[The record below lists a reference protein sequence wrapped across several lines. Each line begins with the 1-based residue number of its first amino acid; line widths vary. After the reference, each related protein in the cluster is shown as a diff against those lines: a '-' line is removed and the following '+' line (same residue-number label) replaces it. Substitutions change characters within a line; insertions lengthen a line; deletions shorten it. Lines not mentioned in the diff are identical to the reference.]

1 MPDDAPVTTTVAL
14 ASGAGRLTSG
24 ILPDAMS
31 ERRLAEPRLE
41 RVGDN
46 VHAWI
51 QPAGDWGEANAGLV
65 VGDGASLLVDTLWD
79 ETLAQRMLD
88 AMAPLVAGA
97 PITTVVNTHSD
108 GDHWWGNARVPADAE
123 IVTSE
128 ASLAIM
134 RSSDTKELVRFRRLG
149 GALARVPGGVG
160 AFGRYARRM
169 LEPFHFEEVTLRP
182 ATRAF
187 AGEERLD
194 VGGREVRLIQVGP
207 AHTPGDL
214 IVFVPD
220 ARVVFAADVLFVGGT
235 PVMWA
240 GPAARW
246 QAALETLLG
255 LEADV
260 YVPGHGPVSGRGEI
274 EALGAYWA
282 WLQPAVE
289 ERHGRGTSAWEIA
302 RELVRT
308 DEFAAAPWRSWLNPE
323 RIVIN
328 VATIV
333 RHLEGAPPSASPV
346 DTVRL
351 FSRVAALSRE
361 LS

>member
-1 MPDDAPVTTTVAL
+1 M
-14 ASGAGRLTSG
+14 
-24 ILPDAMS
+24 
-31 ERRLAEPRLE
+31 ERRLAEPQLQRIADG
-41 RVGDN
+41 VQ
-46 VHAWI
+46 AWI
-51 QPAGDWGEANAGLV
+51 QPVGTWGESNAGLIA
-65 VGDGASLLVDTLWD
+65 GDGESLLVDTLWD
-79 ETLAQRMLD
+79 EALTQRMLG
-88 AMAPLVAGA
+88 AMAEITAVA
-97 PITTVVNTHSD
+97 PIRTVVNTHSD
-108 GDHWWGNARVPADAE
+108 GDHWGGNAVAPDDAE
-123 IVTSE
+123 LVTSE

-134 RSSDTKELVRFRRLG
+134 RQSDPAEFVRFKKLA
-149 GALARVPGGVG
+149 GALARLPGRAG
-160 AFGRYARRM
+160 AFGRYTREM
-169 LEPFHFEEVTLRP
+169 LGPFRFEEVTLRP

-187 AGEERLD
+187 SGEERLD

-214 IVFVPD
+214 VVFVPD

-240 GPAARW
+240 GPVARW
-246 QAALETLLG
+246 QAALETLLD

-260 YVPGHGPVSGRGEI
+260 YVPGHGPVSGRAEI

-289 ERHGRGTSAWEIA
+289 ERQRRGTSPWEIA
-302 RELVRT
+302 RELVKT

-361 LS
+361 LG

>member
-1 MPDDAPVTTTVAL
+1 
-14 ASGAGRLTSG
+14 
-24 ILPDAMS
+24 MS

-41 RVGDN
+41 QVGDGA
-46 VHAWI
+46 HAWI

-65 VGDGASLLVDTLWD
+65 VGDGASLLIDTLWD
-79 ETLAQRMLD
+79 ETLARAMLG

-97 PITTVVNTHSD
+97 PIATVVNTHSD
-108 GDHWWGNARVPADAE
+108 GDHWWGNAQVPADAE

-134 RSSDTKELVRFRRLG
+134 RESDTKELVRFKRLG
-149 GALARVPGGVG
+149 GALARLPGGAG

-169 LEPFHFEEVTLRP
+169 LEPFRLEEVTLRP
-182 ATRAF
+182 ATQAF
-187 AGEERLD
+187 AGEKHVE

-220 ARVVFAADVLFVGGT
+220 ARVVFAADVLFVGTT

-240 GPAARW
+240 GPVARW
-246 QAALETLLG
+246 HAALDTMLA

-260 YVPGHGPVSGRGEI
+260 YVPGHGPVSGRAEI
-274 EALGAYWA
+274 EALREYWT
-282 WLQPAVE
+282 WLEPAVV
-289 ERHGRGTSAWEIA
+289 ERHGRGLSAWDTA
-302 RELVRT
+302 QELVRT
-308 DEFAAAPWRSWLNPE
+308 PEFTAAPWRTWHSPE

-328 VATIV
+328 VATIQ
-333 RHLEGAPPSASPV
+333 RHLDGAPPATSPLA
-346 DTVRL
+346 TMRL
-351 FSRVAALSRE
+351 FSRVAALSRA
-361 LS
+361 L